1 MEKRV
6 SSLPMI
12 GVIAIASVAVLV
24 TSIASVRQRRAT
36 EEMVEN
42 TAAADREKRDA
53 ETSAVN
59 KQRGEDAARAEHQ
72 IALTQEQIY
81 QRSAAAQDA
90 KRLEDEDRRWLAG
103 HPLSPATPR
112 SAEH

>member
-6 SSLPMI
+6 SVLPMI

-24 TSIASVRQRRAT
+24 TSIASVRQHGAT
-36 EEMVEN
+36 EEMAEN
-42 TAAADREKRDA
+42 TAAAGREKRDA
-53 ETSAVN
+53 ETAALN

-72 IALTQEQIY
+72 IALI
-81 QRSAAAQDA
+81 
-90 KRLEDEDRRWLAG
+90 EDEDRRWLAE

-112 SAEH
+112 STEH